1 MSMIGTAFLV
11 GHVLFGAG
19 TGTPPAP
26 FGVYDAWIE
35 SPGGRIP
42 FILEVRPRL
51 EFDAAD
57 PTGAVPTDAELGAF
71 VVAIQNGDERVTV
84 TSAAMLGETLVLRFD
99 PYEAELHASPG
110 TESGTLEGRWI
121 RRRGKQQFV
130 AMPFGGGPV
139 APEPLHRPDPVSIEH
154 RWRMEF
160 APVEPAPA
168 LKPESS
174 GPAPIESPDVGLV
187 RVRADGRATGTI
199 LSTTGDARYLHGT
212 FDGTTLE
219 LASFS
224 GSGASLYRAV
234 YTPASDGS
242 PATLTGERWSGSTSH
257 RRFKGVADSGVALPD
272 DMAITRA
279 IARPDL
285 DALRFIDERGNT
297 VALSALIDGPAI
309 LQIFGTWCPNSNDA
323 AALMDELHAICEA
336 QGVDLVAL
344 AFESDG
350 EFATDSVRIAQ
361 FRARH
366 GVRYPIL
373 FAGESDKAKARAR
386 LPFLD
391 RVHSY
396 PSILFLNAAGD
407 VSAIHTGYCGPATG
421 AEHARMVDRILG
433 AVLDIVP
440 E

>member
-1 MSMIGTAFLV
+1 MSMIGAAFLV
-11 GHVLFGAG
+11 GSLLLGAG
-19 TGTPPAP
+19 SGAPPAP
-26 FGVYDAWIE
+26 LGVYDAWIE

-42 FILEVRPRL
+42 FRLEVRPKV

-57 PTGAVPTDAELGAF
+57 PTGAPPTDAELGAF
-71 VVAIQNGDERVTV
+71 AAAIQNGEERVSV

-110 TESGTLEGRWI
+110 REPGTLEGRWI
-121 RRRGKQQFV
+121 RRRGKQEYV
-130 AMPFGGGPV
+130 SMPFGAGPV
-139 APEPLHRPDPVSIEH
+139 APEPLRRPDPVSIEH
-154 RWRMEF
+154 RWRIEF

-168 LKPESS
+168 PKPASS
-174 GPAPIESPDVGLV
+174 GPAPIESPDIGLV
-187 RVRADGRATGTI
+187 RVRPDGRATGTI

-224 GSGASLYRAV
+224 GSGASLYRAA
-234 YTPASDGS
+234 YTPASGGS
-242 PATLTGERWSGSTSH
+242 PATLAGERWSGPTSH
-257 RRFKGVADSGVALPD
+257 RRFHGVADPEVVLPD
-272 DMAITRA
+272 DMSITRA

-285 DALRFIDERGNT
+285 EALRFIDERGNM
-297 VALSALIDGPAI
+297 VALSSLIDGPAMI
-309 LQIFGTWCPNSNDA
+309 QIFGTWCPNSNDA
-323 AALMDELHAICEA
+323 AALMEELHAICESR
-336 QGVDLVAL
+336 GIDLVAL

-350 EFATDSVRIAQ
+350 DFAADSVRIAQ

-373 FAGESDKAKARAR
+373 YAGESDKAVARAR
-386 LPFLD
+386 LAFLD

-396 PSILFLNAAGD
+396 PSIVFLNAAGD
-407 VSAIHTGYCGPATG
+407 VTAIHTGYCGPATG
-421 AEHARMVDRILG
+421 IEHARMVDRILG